1 MEPVRVAVVGIG
13 GIGRSH
19 RRKVHE
25 AEEFELVA
33 TAERFL
39 DRQQEAVE
47 ECKEW
52 GVPVYGDYWEMIE
65 DRDDIEAVIVAT
77 PHHWHAPYSIGA
89 LEHDL
94 HVMVEKPITV
104 TVQEA
109 HALIDAKQ
117 RAQRLVAVH
126 FQWTSTGAT
135 RQTKEFL
142 VDGGLGA
149 LREVVGVL
157 RWKRTDEYYK
167 RNEWA
172 GRRYVEG
179 MPCWDGVLM
188 NQAIHLVNSALQLS
202 TRQPEFA
209 LPVQVQAEM
218 YRVHDIETEDVACLR
233 AQLDEA
239 TLMLYA
245 TTCNEEDTPV
255 TLEIVGEKGRIEWAR
270 KEARVY
276 LNDGT
281 EIVFDAEPQGDDTH
295 RNFAACI
302 RGEEEQLY
310 APAEEAVKS
319 TITVNAAYLSVG
331 RIDKLTW
338 QDVEGL
344 NDLIARAAEER
355 KLFSELDDAP
365 KWARAGQ
372 VVEVADVHSFDG
384 LADDPPH

>member
-13 GIGRSH
+13 GIGSSH
-19 RRKVHE
+19 RRKVNE

-33 TAERFL
+33 AAERYL
-39 DRQQEAVE
+39 ERQQAAVE
-47 ECKEW
+47 ECREW
-52 GVPVYGDYWEMIE
+52 GVPVYGDFWEMVEERE
-65 DRDDIEAVIVAT
+65 DLEAVIVAT
-77 PHHWHAPYSIGA
+77 PHHWHAPYTIGA
-89 LEHDL
+89 LEHGL
-94 HVMVEKPITV
+94 HVMVEKPVTV

-109 HALIDAKQ
+109 HALVDAIQ

-149 LREVVGVL
+149 LREVVAVL
-157 RWKRTDEYYK
+157 RWKRTDEYYQ
-167 RNEWA
+167 RNDWA

-179 MPCWDGVLM
+179 MPVWDGVLM

-202 TRQPEFA
+202 TRKPEFA
-209 LPVQVQAEM
+209 LPETVQAEM
-218 YRVHDIETEDVACLR
+218 YRVHDIETEDLACIR

-239 TLMLYA
+239 TLLIYA
-245 TTCNEEDTPV
+245 TTCNDQDEPA
-255 TLEIVGEKGRIEWAR
+255 TLEIVGERGRIQWSR
-270 KEARVY
+270 REAHVV

-281 EIVFDAEPQGDDTH
+281 DMVFDAEPHGDDTH

-302 RGEEEQLY
+302 RGQEERLY
-310 APAEEAVKS
+310 APADEAIKS

-338 QDVEGL
+338 DDVEGL
-344 NDLIARAAEER
+344 SDLISRAAAER
-355 KLFSELDDAP
+355 KLFSELDSAP
-365 KWARAGQ
+365 KWARAGEI
-372 VVEVADVHSFDG
+372 VEVADVHSFDG